1 MRVKN
6 IFIKET
12 SDNLA
17 VLKKELTNPVSLSS
31 EAIEM
36 VVRTMH
42 NIKGTAPMVGF
53 NELPEI
59 ATPVEQAFRE
69 VQDRKLAISSHMV
82 EKTKSAVSVIQQLLT
97 SEETHTPQTEEE
109 QQVLINYFKTITG

>member
-17 VLKKELTNPVSLSS
+17 VLEKELTNSESLSKG
-31 EAIEM
+31 AVEM
-36 VVRTMH
+36 VIHTMH

-53 NELPEI
+53 NSLPQI
-59 ATPVEQAFRE
+59 ATPVELAFKEIQNNKLE
-69 VQDRKLAISSHMV
+69 VDGGMV
-82 EKTKSAVSVIQQLLT
+82 EKTKSAVSVLQKLL
-97 SEETHTPQTEEE
+97 QTEEAHTPNSEEE
-109 QQVLINYFKTITG
+109 QKVLIDYFNTITG

>member
-12 SDNLA
+12 SDNLSVLEQELAQPAQLSHDA
-17 VLKKELTNPVSLSS
+17 V
-31 EAIEM
+31 EM

-53 NELPEI
+53 NELPDI
-59 ATPVEQAFRE
+59 AIPIEQAFKE
-69 VQDRKLAISSHMV
+69 VLNNKLEINGNMV
-82 EKTKSAVSVIQQLLT
+82 EKTKSAVSVLQKLLV
-97 SEETHTPQTEEE
+97 SEEAHTPQTEEE
-109 QQVLINYFKTITG
+109 KNVLIDYFNTITG

>member
-17 VLKKELTNPVSLSS
+17 ELEQELAQPTRLSHD
-31 EAIEM
+31 AVEM

-53 NELPEI
+53 KEMPVI
-59 ATPVEQAFRE
+59 ATPIEQAYKE
-69 VQDRKLAISSHMV
+69 VLNNKLDVNGCML
-82 EKTKSAVSVIQQLLT
+82 EKTKSAVSVLQQLLT
-97 SEETHTPQTEEE
+97 NEEAHTPQTEEE
-109 QQVLINYFKTITG
+109 KHVLIDYFNTITG

>member
-17 VLKKELTNPVSLSS
+17 VLEEELTKPVNLSK

-53 NELPEI
+53 TALPEI
-59 ATPVEQAFRE
+59 ATPVEQAYKE
-69 VQDRKLAISSHMV
+69 VLDNKLVVSNHMV
-82 EKTKSAVSVIQQLLT
+82 EKTKTAVSVIQQLLVN
-97 SEETHTPQTEEE
+97 EESHTPQTEEE
-109 QQVLINYFKTITG
+109 QQLLIDYFNAITG

>member
-17 VLKKELTNPVSLSS
+17 ELEHELAQPRKLSHD
-31 EAIEM
+31 AVEM

-53 NELPEI
+53 NELPVI
-59 ATPVEQAFRE
+59 AIPVEQAFRE
-69 VQDRKLAISSHMV
+69 VLDNKLDLNGHMV
-82 EKTKSAVSVIQQLLT
+82 EKTKSAVSVLQQLLVN
-97 SEETHTPQTEEE
+97 EEAHTPQTEEE
-109 QQVLINYFKTITG
+109 TSVLIDYFNTITG

>member
-17 VLKKELTNPVSLSS
+17 VLKRELTNPVSLSC
-31 EAIEM
+31 ETIEK

-59 ATPVEQAFRE
+59 ATPIEQAFKE
-69 VQDRKLAISSHMV
+69 VQIRKLVISSHMV
-82 EKTKSAVSVIQQLLT
+82 EKTKSAVSVIEQLLT
-97 SEETHTPQTEEE
+97 NDERHTPNTEEE